1 MNKRFIL
8 KFAKYMSLYFIITT
22 ILTLIGFLLFTYLAT
37 KPSHI
42 NKLDDIELELYPP
55 YSPQRV
61 EVPNQILELA
71 QQSNADVYV
80 TKLNGDIAYPH
91 NVKGNIKS
99 RLIKNAYQSRSIR
112 YKYGAEHYYFVYIY
126 RSGEN
131 PVIKNENEIDTH
143 MLLES
148 IRTNGLNPYEF
159 NIDDGHLKFYENSGI
174 DRSDTTL
181 IKKNTHTIY
190 LSWIAII
197 IANILSILFISWMI
211 SRHLSQPLFFYSRWI
226 QNLSVGKL
234 HQPDAHIKN
243 RDRTRKTYKE
253 LDDAIFTLN
262 KQLVKDR
269 FYHDQ
274 IQYYKTKWISQISH
288 DLKSPLTSIYGFSKL
303 VRGASEMDQQHLK
316 LISEK
321 ADYIREVID
330 NLSAQFK
337 FETEQME
344 YHRESFEIQN
354 TVERVVST
362 IGFDKITVNFDFP
375 YETTFYGNKLYF
387 ERLLFNLINNSLDH
401 NAINPNIMI
410 HFKLDQTHLTIDY
423 KDDGKGLPSYKL
435 DELIEKSYTSKKVKD
450 EHGLGLSI
458 IRDAVEFHQGDLTL
472 VPSEKGAHFKI
483 HLKAHTQEK

>member
-1 MNKRFIL
+1 
-8 KFAKYMSLYFIITT
+8 
-22 ILTLIGFLLFTYLAT
+22 
-37 KPSHI
+37 
-42 NKLDDIELELYPP
+42 
-55 YSPQRV
+55 
-61 EVPNQILELA
+61 
-71 QQSNADVYV
+71 
-80 TKLNGDIAYPH
+80 
-91 NVKGNIKS
+91 
-99 RLIKNAYQSRSIR
+99 
-112 YKYGAEHYYFVYIY
+112 
-126 RSGEN
+126 
-131 PVIKNENEIDTH
+131 
-143 MLLES
+143 
-148 IRTNGLNPYEF
+148 
-159 NIDDGHLKFYENSGI
+159 
-174 DRSDTTL
+174 
-181 IKKNTHTIY
+181 
-190 LSWIAII
+190 
-197 IANILSILFISWMI
+197 
-211 SRHLSQPLFFYSRWI
+211 
-226 QNLSVGKL
+226 
-234 HQPDAHIKN
+234 
-243 RDRTRKTYKE
+243 
-253 LDDAIFTLN
+253 
-262 KQLVKDR
+262 
-269 FYHDQ
+269 
-274 IQYYKTKWISQISH
+274 
-288 DLKSPLTSIYGFSKL
+288 
-303 VRGASEMDQQHLK
+303 MDQQHLK